1 MSYPVTQQDLDMD
14 ANGDITMSEAGPSKR
29 ADETDP
35 TSNHD
40 SSKPPV
46 FVLPPDPSEAKAK
59 NAKFSYVT
67 AESRLPPRN
76 PESFPPSRKT
86 GVVYDAQM
94 MLHAPLNY
102 NPDLDWEEMSDA
114 DDDKYYLAWHP
125 EDPRRIQ
132 KIYDQLQEQ
141 GLTKQML
148 QLPCP
153 TVSVSDVLLVHS
165 EALYNKVEKTQCK
178 RQSSSISHYAVYSR
192 AHNYCYTDENRA
204 DILKQTELYEYN
216 SLYVNQHTARS
227 ASLSCGG
234 VVCAAKAVVMGKVK
248 NAMAI
253 VRPPGHHAEPECCM
267 GFSFY
272 NNVAVAARVVQ
283 KELGVKRILVLDW

>member
-1 MSYPVTQQDLDMD
+1 MNSVEDVS
-14 ANGDITMSEAGPSKR
+14 MSEAGPSKR
-29 ADETDP
+29 TGDADS
-35 TSNHD
+35 TSNNG

-59 NAKFSYVT
+59 NANFSYVT
-67 AESRLPPRN
+67 AESRLPPRD
-76 PESFPPSRKT
+76 PEGFPPSRKT

-94 MLHAPLNY
+94 MLHAPMNY
-102 NPDLDWEEMSDA
+102 NPELDWEELSDA

-165 EALYNKVEKTQCK
+165 EALWNKVEKTQCE
-178 RQSSSISHYAVYSR
+178 RQNNTFMIRLCNSRSRFLHFLSHR
-192 AHNYCYTDENRA
+192 R
-204 DILKQTELYEYN
+204 KQERN
-216 SLYVNQHTARS
+216 PRS
-227 ASLSCGG
+227 NGTL
-234 VVCAAKAVVMGKVK
+234 
-248 NAMAI
+248 
-253 VRPPGHHAEPECCM
+253 
-267 GFSFY
+267 
-272 NNVAVAARVVQ
+272 
-283 KELGVKRILVLDW
+283 